1 MTVINPNSIS
11 GITSITLPS
20 GGDNV
25 LTIHTNDGTERFR
38 IDSSGNVKVGT
49 AATISPDGDVFFTG
63 VCTATTL
70 TGAASGLTGTLPAIS
85 GANLTNL
92 PAANL
97 TGALPA
103 ISGANLTGIA
113 ATDNVRT
120 GILDVA
126 GIATF
131 RNNVNVGTAF
141 TVTSDGNVE
150 SVGIV
155 TATGLVGDYAASRN
169 MIINGAMQVN
179 QRGSGTL
186 TVNSSSSVYPVD
198 RWVSR
203 GESGSKEFTIQQTSV
218 SSSGLGIRN
227 AIKVASS
234 QAASLSASDIFNVR
248 QMIEGYTSGRLN
260 LGESGCASMTLS
272 FTAYSS
278 VAGDHSGA
286 IQNSGQNRSY
296 PFTYTLVANTWTDV
310 KITIPPITSGS
321 FNEENGVGLRV
332 VFDLGCGSNFRG
344 TAFQWNSAQ
353 DEGATGAVRL
363 LETNG
368 ATWYVTKVQLE
379 EGTVATP
386 FEKKFLSEEISACE
400 RYYYIMQANS
410 TSYLPTTADGRS
422 RINRA
427 FPTRMRAA
435 PSGSMSNYVLS
446 TKSDGVTGYQSSSS
460 TDVLYDGTFDAE
472 I

>member
-20 GGDNV
+20 GDGNV
-25 LTIHTNDGTERFR
+25 LTIHTNDGVERFR
-38 IDSSGNVKVGT
+38 IDSSGNVKVGS
-49 AATISPDGDVFFTG
+49 AATISPDGDLFVTG
-63 VCTATTL
+63 VTT
-70 TGAASGLTGTLPAIS
+70 TGGHFAGS
-85 GANLTNL
+85 GANLTSL

-126 GIATF
+126 GVSTF
-131 RNNVNVGTAF
+131 RNTMNVGTAL

-203 GESGSKEFTIQQTSV
+203 GEGGSKEFTIQQTSV
-218 SSSGLGIRN
+218 SSSGLGVRN
-227 AIKVASS
+227 AIKVTSS

-400 RYYYIMQANS
+400 RYYYIIQANS
-410 TSYLPTTADGRS
+410 TSYLPTTSSDGRS

-435 PSGSMSNYVLS
+435 PSGSMSNYTLS
-446 TKSDGVTGYQSSSS
+446 TKSDGVTGYQSSSNV
-460 TDVLYDGTFDAE
+460 DVLYEGTFDAE